1 MNPVIAGIGAH
12 VAPEPVSTLPPLAPG
27 WHSRTDV
34 VGTAPNVALTAARA
48 ALLDAGISAGEVEL
62 ILVGTTT
69 PDSAFPATACILQ
82 TELGAPPAG
91 SFDIL
96 AAEAGF
102 LYALGVAERYVRS
115 GAHAVALVVGAD
127 SCHPLVPI
135 GPGQAH
141 VTQSAAGA
149 VVLARDRPG
158 PVLLGCRLGASNGQ
172 GPRAVWQQLRALLTE
187 GGKVHHALV
196 PPGSVAQTPGLL
208 AEAGIHA
215 TTMRSP
221 LAPAG
226 APNAY
231 LPIALA
237 RAGQA
242 GDFHAGETILLLA
255 GGAGGVVGAAA
266 LRWEVR

>member
-1 MNPVIAGIGAH
+1 
-12 VAPEPVSTLPPLAPG
+12 L
-27 WHSRTDV
+27 
-34 VGTAPNVALTAARA
+34 VGTAPNVALAAARA
-48 ALLDAGISAGEVEL
+48 ALADAGIGAGEVEL

-69 PDSAFPATACILQ
+69 PDSAFPATACLLQ
-82 TELGAPPAG
+82 AELGAPPVG

-115 GAHAVALVVGAD
+115 ADHAVALVVGAD
-127 SCHPLVPI
+127 SCQPLVPI
-135 GPGQAH
+135 GPRQER

-158 PVLLGCRLGASNGQ
+158 PVLLGCCLGASNGQ
-172 GPRAVWQQLRALLTE
+172 GPRAFWQQLRALLAE
-187 GGKVHHALV
+187 GAKVHHALV
-196 PPGSVAQTPGLL
+196 PPGSGAQTPGLL
-208 AEAGIHA
+208 AEAGIPA
-215 TTMRSP
+215 TALRSP

-242 GDFHAGETILLLA
+242 GDFRAGETIMLLA

-266 LRWEVR
+266 LRWEAR